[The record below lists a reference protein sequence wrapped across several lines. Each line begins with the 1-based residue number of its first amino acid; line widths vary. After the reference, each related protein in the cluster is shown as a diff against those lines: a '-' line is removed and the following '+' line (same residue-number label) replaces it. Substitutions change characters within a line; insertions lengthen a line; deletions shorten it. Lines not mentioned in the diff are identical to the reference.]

1 MNKWTRW
8 VEANTHREETSH
20 QTDPSVTFWQFMP
33 GGRLS
38 IGFWFL
44 DMNPTI
50 VSAVTHLSTAW
61 WEEIRAIKDR
71 HSTRTFPDEE
81 AQTTVPT
88 SSFSFRCPFLDQQRV
103 TVSFLL
109 QFSERQTTRTAK
121 YPGSEAYC
129 NCLTCSLCKHPAL
142 TIWRIKLALRFL

>member
-1 MNKWTRW
+1 MNKVSRGKHTQGRDFTPNRSQCD
-8 VEANTHREETSH
+8 VLAVYARG
-20 QTDPSVTFWQFMP
+20 QTINQ
-33 GGRLS
+33 S